1 MPFPQQFARPFSRDA
16 IESLTPDQY
25 GVYGILNA
33 NGWIYVGRGNIRERL
48 LAHLTG
54 TDGIP
59 GIRLSRPTR
68 FVTEITGA
76 GAARERELIAE
87 LDPVCNR
94 TARSS

>member
-1 MPFPQQFARPFSRDA
+1 MPFSQQFARPFAREA
-16 IESLTPDQY
+16 IERLTPNQY

-33 NGWIYVGRGNIRERL
+33 NGWIYIGRGNIRERL

-59 GIRLSRPTR
+59 GIRLNGPTR
-68 FVTEITGA
+68 FVTEITGDDV
-76 GAARERELIAE
+76 ARERELIVE

-94 TARSS
+94 TASGS

>member
-1 MPFPQQFARPFSRDA
+1 MPFPEQFARPFSREA
-16 IESLTPDQY
+16 IESLTPNQF

-54 TDGIP
+54 ADGIP
-59 GIRLSRPTR
+59 GIRLNRPTR
-68 FVTEITGA
+68 FVTEITGNSA
-76 GAARERELIAE
+76 MRERELIAE

-94 TARSS
+94 TAKGS

>member
-1 MPFPQQFARPFSRDA
+1 MPFPQQFARPFTREA
-16 IESLTPDQY
+16 IEPLTPNQY

-33 NGWIYVGRGNIRERL
+33 NGWIYIGRGNIRERL

-59 GIRLSRPTR
+59 GIRLNRPTR
-68 FVTEITGA
+68 FMTEITGNDV
-76 GAARERELIAE
+76 ARERELIVE

-94 TARSS
+94 TARGS